1 MRTAWA
7 GGLEIPQPEEAEYH
21 TLNEL
26 ADRVATLRPVSGV
39 AVRVLAL
46 TDEPAVSA
54 HELADVMSAD
64 QALSA
69 KMLRMANSAYYG
81 HARRISSVRDAV
93 VLLGSRT
100 VRSAVLVSTVMNR
113 SAQEGLIG
121 RYDFWRYCVAVGIS
135 ASSAAQRRQLDKHM
149 ACTAGVLHAISVLA
163 LDRQTPELLWDAVSL
178 AREGGIALR
187 DAELALFGYTDAD
200 LGRELALRW
209 NFPQELVDSIGAWPA
224 PPESQPGTIAEVLH
238 YARELANACGLAAGI
253 ETAKPPDDDEIV
265 LPEIWQTSPWASA
278 LTSLGGPEGIIE
290 KADSFV
296 EATLL
301 V

>member
-1 MRTAWA
+1 MVAQRASTPDEQSDYPT
-7 GGLEIPQPEEAEYH
+7 LED
-21 TLNEL
+21 L
-26 ADRVATLRPVSGV
+26 AARVATLRPVSGV

-46 TDEPAVSA
+46 TDEATVSA

-113 SAQEGLIG
+113 SANEGLIA
-121 RYDFWRYCVAVGIS
+121 RYDFWRYCVAVGII
-135 ASSAAQRRQLDKHM
+135 SSAAAQHRRLDKHM
-149 ACTAGVLHAISVLA
+149 AFTAGVLHAIGALA
-163 LDRQTPELLWDAVSL
+163 LDQQAPEILGDAMSL
-178 AREGGIALR
+178 AKEGNIGLR

-224 PPESQPGTIAEVLH
+224 PPESHPGTIAEVL
-238 YARELANACGLAAGI
+238 YRARELASACGLADGI
-253 ETAKPPDDDEIV
+253 ETLRSAESVAPEEIE
-265 LPEIWQTSPWASA
+265 LPETWQTSPWVSA

-301 V
+301 G

>member
-1 MRTAWA
+1 MVAVRVPDP
-7 GGLEIPQPEEAEYH
+7 GEQAEYPN
-21 TLNEL
+21 LEVL
-26 ADRVATLRPVSGV
+26 AARVATLRPVSGV
-39 AVRVLAL
+39 AVRVLSL
-46 TDEPAVSA
+46 TDEPSVSA

-113 SAQEGLIG
+113 SANDGLIE
-121 RYDFWRYCVAVGIS
+121 RYDFWRYCVAVGII
-135 ASSAAQRRQLDKHM
+135 ASAAAQNQRLDRHM
-149 ACTAGVLHAISVLA
+149 AFTAGVLHAIGVLA
-163 LDRQTPELLWDAVSL
+163 LDQQAPELLADAMSL
-178 AREGGIALR
+178 AKDGNIPLR

-209 NFPQELVDSIGAWPA
+209 NFPQELVESIGAWPA
-224 PPESQPGTIAEVLH
+224 PPETQPGTIAEVL
-238 YARELANACGLAAGI
+238 YRARELADACGLGDGI
-253 ETAKPPDDDEIV
+253 ETQKAAEDAELV
-265 LPEIWQTSPWASA
+265 LPEIWQSSPWAGA
-278 LTSLGGPEGIIE
+278 LAALGGPSGIAE

-301 V
+301 G